1 MTGHRIRMVLGVFLS
16 ALVVAICMSGSF
28 RLAFSFPSEMTLT
41 KGQSFVI
48 DTGSPVISVSRPGAP
63 ISDLLPWSGT
73 STRLALDTGETG
85 YSSVEFRLFGL
96 IPIRRVSLSV
106 QEPVLVV
113 PGGHSIGV
121 VLRSSGL
128 VITGL
133 SPVETVDGRQVWPAR
148 NAGLEAGDVI
158 ISVGDEKIGTKEEFS
173 LLVDRAGRDG
183 RWVDILV
190 EKPDGSVIRKTLMP
204 VRHRNGGFQIGLLV
218 KDALAG
224 VGTLTFYDAKTG
236 LYTALGH
243 MIYEG
248 DSRKPVSM
256 NEGHIVRATV
266 TGVHPSR
273 KGIPGEV
280 LGTFVEGHDVIGTIL
295 QNKECGISGILSGP
309 LENEHYP
316 EPIPLGLQ
324 GRLRKGPAEV
334 LTTIEGTS
342 IERFSVE
349 IEDIYL
355 GSRNLSKG
363 FLLRVTDPRLIART
377 GGIVQGMSGSPII
390 QDGYLVG
397 AITHV
402 LVNDPHR
409 GYGTFA
415 EWMARDAYMMSGREA
430 LLEGD
435 AEAAF
440 FELESSLAEPG
451 SAGAPTPS
459 DNCR

>member
-1 MTGHRIRMVLGVFLS
+1 MLGVILS
-16 ALVVAICMSGSF
+16 LLVLLVCMSGSF
-28 RLAFSFPSEMTLT
+28 RFAFSFPAEMTLL
-41 KGQSFVI
+41 KGQDFVI
-48 DTGSPVISVSRPGAP
+48 DTGSPVVSVSRPDAP

-73 STRLALDTGETG
+73 STRLSLDTGETG
-85 YSSVEFRLFGL
+85 YTSIEFRLFGL

-106 QEPVLVV
+106 QEPVMVV

-148 NAGLEAGDVI
+148 NANLEAGDVI
-158 ISVGDEKIGTKEEFS
+158 ISVGDGKVSTKEEFA

-183 RWVDILV
+183 EWVDLLV
-190 EKPDGSVIRKTLMP
+190 EKRDGSVVRRTLMP
-204 VRHRNGGFQIGLLV
+204 VRHRNGGFQLGLLV

-224 VGTLTFYDAKTG
+224 VGTLTFYDAETG

-243 MIYEG
+243 MISEG
-248 DSRKPVSM
+248 DSRRPVSM
-256 NEGHIVRATV
+256 DEGHIVRATV

-273 KGIPGEV
+273 RGLPGEV
-280 LGTFVEGHDVIGTIL
+280 LGTFMEGQDVLGTIL
-295 QNKECGISGILSGP
+295 QNGECGISGILSRP
-309 LENEHYP
+309 LQNDHYP

-324 GRLRKGPAEV
+324 GRVRKGEAV
-334 LTTIEGTS
+334 LLTTLEGTS
-342 IERFSVE
+342 IEKYTVE
-349 IEDIYL
+349 IEQIFT
-355 GSRNLSKG
+355 GSSNPSKG
-363 FLLRVTDPRLIART
+363 FVVRVTDPRLLSIT

-402 LVNDPHR
+402 LVNDPAR

-415 EWMARDAYMMSGREA
+415 EWMARSAYMLSGANVSSGIE
-430 LLEGD
+430 

-440 FELESSLAEPG
+440 ART
-451 SAGAPTPS
+451 APKWS
-459 DNCR
+459 GEGDSR

>member
-1 MTGHRIRMVLGVFLS
+1 MITQRTRMMLGVFLS
-16 ALVVAICMSGSF
+16 LLVVAVCMSGSF
-28 RLAFSFPSEMTLT
+28 RLAFSFPSEMTLL
-41 KGQSFVI
+41 KGQDFVI
-48 DTGSPVISVSRPGAP
+48 DTGSPVVSVSPSDAP
-63 ISDLLPWSGT
+63 ISNLLPWSGT
-73 STRLALDTGETG
+73 STRLSLDTKETG
-85 YSSVEFRLFGL
+85 HTAVEFRLFGL

-106 QEPVLVV
+106 QEPVMVV

-128 VITGL
+128 LITGL
-133 SPVETVDGRQVWPAR
+133 APVETVDGRHVWPAR
-148 NAGLEAGDVI
+148 NADLEAGDVI
-158 ISVGDEKIGTKEEFS
+158 ISVGDQKIGTKEEFA
-173 LLVDRAGRDG
+173 LIIDRAGREG

-190 EKPDGSVIRKTLMP
+190 EKADGSAVRRTLMP

-224 VGTLTFYDAKTG
+224 VGTLTFYDADTG

-243 MIYEG
+243 MISEG
-248 DSRKPVSM
+248 DSRRPVSM

-266 TGVHPSR
+266 TGVNPSR
-273 KGIPGEV
+273 KGLPGEV
-280 LGTFVEGHDVIGTIL
+280 LGTFLEGHDVIGTIL
-295 QNKECGISGILSGP
+295 QNGECGISGVLSEP
-309 LENEHYP
+309 LDNGHYP

-324 GRLRKGPAEV
+324 GRLRRGPAEV

-349 IEDIYL
+349 IEQIFT
-355 GSRNLSKG
+355 GSQSLSKG
-363 FLLRVTDPRLIART
+363 FVVRVTDPRLLSLT

-402 LVNDPHR
+402 LVNDPAR

-415 EWMARDAYMMSGREA
+415 EWMARNAYMLSGTVELPEA
-430 LLEGD
+430 GAALAKLAPGP
-435 AEAAF
+435 AEAC
-440 FELESSLAEPG
+440 
-451 SAGAPTPS
+451 
-459 DNCR
+459 DNR

>member
-1 MTGHRIRMVLGVFLS
+1 MNGQRIRMMLGVFLS

-28 RLAFSFPSEMTLT
+28 RLAFSFPSEMTLL
-41 KGQSFVI
+41 KGQAFVI
-48 DTGSPVISVSRPGAP
+48 DTGSPVVSVSRPGAP
-63 ISDLLPWSGT
+63 ISRLLPWSGG
-73 STRLALDTGETG
+73 STRLSLDTGETG
-85 YSSVEFRLFGL
+85 HTAVEFRLFGL
-96 IPIRRVSLSV
+96 IPIRRVSLAV
-106 QEPVLVV
+106 REPVYVV

-128 VITGL
+128 VIAGL

-148 NAGLEAGDVI
+148 NAGLEPGDVI
-158 ISVGDEKIGTKEEFS
+158 ISVGDEKIGTKEEFA

-190 EKPDGSVIRKTLMP
+190 EKQDGSLTRKTLMP
-204 VRHRNGGFQIGLLV
+204 VRHRHGGFQVGLLV

-224 VGTLTFYDAKTG
+224 VGTLTFYDAGTG
-236 LYTALGH
+236 LYAALGH

-248 DSRKPVSM
+248 DSKKPVSM

-273 KGIPGEV
+273 KGVPGEV

-295 QNKECGISGILSGP
+295 QNRECGISGILSGP
-309 LENEHYP
+309 LENDLYP

-324 GRLRKGPAEV
+324 GRLRKGPAQV

-349 IEDIYL
+349 IEEIYL
-355 GSRNLSKG
+355 SSKNLSKG
-363 FLLRVTDPRLIART
+363 FLLRVTDPELLVRT

-402 LVNDPHR
+402 LVNDPSR

-415 EWMARDAYMMSGREA
+415 EWMARDAYMMTGRDVS
-430 LLEGD
+430 LEGE

-440 FELESSLAEPG
+440 LEMLEMEPG
-451 SAGAPTPS
+451 RAESADS
-459 DNCR
+459 RR